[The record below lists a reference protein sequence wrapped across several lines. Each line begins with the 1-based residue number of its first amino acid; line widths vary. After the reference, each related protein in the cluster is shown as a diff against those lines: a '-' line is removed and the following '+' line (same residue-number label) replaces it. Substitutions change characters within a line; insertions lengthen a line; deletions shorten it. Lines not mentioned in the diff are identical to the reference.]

1 MLEFDEETQ
10 GEMKFAYV
18 KIHKTFEFSTNQF
31 IHKPLERFSKFSLSS
46 VSNFI
51 KIILRTSQVFDDS
64 LILCSK
70 PVITSDGFMIK
81 IMSLDI
87 LYDKKTGYCHEIN
100 FPIFKMNQVVEYR
113 ERSNRPASI
122 GVFVCSMNHYTEKY
136 SHSWDSGCK
145 NATKFESSEQW
156 SKRV

>member
-1 MLEFDEETQ
+1 MGHIIWTIYSFLKRSRLKQKKILIMDRLDMLEFEKEAH
-10 GEMKFAYV
+10 GEIQSASV

-46 VSNFI
+46 VTNSNLTE
-51 KIILRTSQVFDDS
+51 IILKTFQVFDDS

-70 PVITSDGFMIK
+70 PIITSDGFIIK

-113 ERSNRPASI
+113 KHSNRPA
-122 GVFVCSMNHYTEKY
+122 
-136 SHSWDSGCK
+136 
-145 NATKFESSEQW
+145 
-156 SKRV
+156 